1 MRVGFSSIYSW
12 RPHVEH
18 LVFLARLMRSG
29 GHEVRFLTCDAD
41 LPACYTRELRPHART
56 NCLGCRA
63 GGVRSFERRDVSSIR
78 SFDRNIH
85 EEGPLEWAKSSASTI
100 GRFESNADYNSRR
113 YKDLVA
119 KIAPATAI
127 AYSAALSW
135 IEREKLDAIC
145 VFNGRMDATRAISE
159 AAKAAG
165 IRFVSLERTWFGD
178 GLQLL
183 PDENCLGLTSVDRMV
198 AEWRDLP
205 LLLNQATKAAGHV
218 ASRFL
223 HSNVKEWQAYNIGAT
238 NLRWPANGD
247 RRVLILP
254 SSRNEFYGHPD
265 WESAWPEVTAAY
277 DALIDRLSL
286 RPEDIVLRCHPNWA
300 LYIGQNDGSLST
312 NYYREWAKRRGVTF
326 IEPSAPANTLDLID
340 QAEIIVVGGTSAG
353 LEAGILGKQVVAIA
367 PSTYQA
373 AGFQIPAYSQ
383 EEVDRL
389 RLPSDP
395 GEPDRVARLTLRYA
409 YSMFYRLPQYV
420 RFVRSL
426 TTTRYLYRSGADPDR
441 FADLCKDGVL
451 RPDDSSFASNHADE
465 DAVLALIKRGQ
476 WKEIIDQFRLTEI
489 HDQGEELGRRPFFQ
503 AIDRM
508 RNLMP
513 LGHDWHKIAGN
524 R

>member
-18 LVFLARLMRSG
+18 LVFLARLMRSA
-29 GHEVRFLTCDAD
+29 GHEVRFLTCDSD
-41 LPACYTRELRPHART
+41 LPTCYTRELRPYART
-56 NCLGCRA
+56 NCLSCRA
-63 GGVRSFERRDVSSIR
+63 GGVRSFERHDVSSIH
-78 SFDRNIH
+78 SFAKTIQDQNSS
-85 EEGPLEWAKSSASTI
+85 EWARSSASTI
-100 GRFESNADYNSRR
+100 GRFESNADYDSQR
-113 YKDLVA
+113 YKELVA
-119 KIAPATAI
+119 KIAPAVAV

-135 IEREKLDAIC
+135 IEREKLDAVC
-145 VFNGRMDATRAISE
+145 VFNGRMDATRAIAE

-183 PDENCLGLTSVDRMV
+183 PDESCLGLASVDRIV
-198 AEWRDLP
+198 AEWRDVP
-205 LLLNQATKAAGHV
+205 LLLNQATRAAGHV

-223 HSNVKEWQAYNIGAT
+223 HSNVKEWQAYNVGAT
-238 NLRWPANGD
+238 TLQWPASGH

-277 DALIDRLSL
+277 DALIDRLGL
-286 RPEDIVLRCHPNWA
+286 KPEDIVLRCHPNWA
-300 LYIGQNDGSLST
+300 RYIGQNDGSLST
-312 NYYREWAKRRGVTF
+312 SYYREWAKRRGVTF
-326 IEPSAPANTLDLID
+326 IEPSAPASTLDLIE
-340 QAEIIVVGGTSAG
+340 QAEIIVVGGSSAS

-373 AGFQIPAYSQ
+373 AGFQIRAYSQ

-389 RLPSDP
+389 VLPSDP
-395 GEPDRVARLTLRYA
+395 GESDRVARLTLRYA

-420 RFVRSL
+420 PFVRSQ
-426 TTTRYLYRSGADPDR
+426 TTTRYLYRNGADPDR
-441 FADLCKDGVL
+441 FADLCRNGVL
-451 RPDDSSFASNHADE
+451 KPDDLSFASNDADE
-465 DAVLALIKRGQ
+465 DAVLSLIKRGQ
-476 WKEIIDQFRLTEI
+476 WENLIDRFRVLETQ
-489 HDQGEELGRRPFFQ
+489 DPGEELSRRPFFH

-513 LGHDWHKIAGN
+513 LGHDWRKIAGN
-524 R
+524 